1 MAGLD
6 AEMRLLPDTALALL
20 RQARAADPA
29 FLPAQLE
36 YIDIRWQRSDFVRVR
51 REFARPDPAGG
62 IVTECL
68 AFATAARTTG
78 SQPPHAAPYA
88 RLKAIQDRDS
98 SGCAVTYLA
107 LMSSWEQ
114 PFDGRSDA
122 DALAQAQR
130 AWREAPGIAA
140 NWLVLSTFLA
150 RSDLPAAVR
159 IDEEALTRVWP
170 DKTSGDLYLRA
181 IDHLVLLHDTTEA
194 RRLAVPFAAAEMR
207 DGRPLATIY
216 GCAALR
222 TAGLDTPAICS
233 AAPRA
238 PAADDWSFRLN
249 VIEGRGSGLVD
260 AGDARRAVVTLDS
273 AVTLTDGAGWPGPRL
288 RAHVRRGRAEIK
300 TGDVARALRDLKM
313 AIALDDEVDDS
324 YWSAE
329 AWHNLAHA
337 YEAAGN
343 WPAAVAAV
351 DSFASLT
358 STARWSD
365 QRLVSRYDAGVI
377 RWEAGWHVAADSQ
390 FAVMVRIVNDQDR
403 GQYWAGA
410 FYERIGDLGRAR
422 RYYLES
428 VRTGVGSGLWY
439 TQALAGLVRIYDAL
453 GFADSAR
460 AVAAAHDSAQ
470 HDWVPVDAP
479 LLPSLAAR
487 HGRFAEGVMLTN
499 RWADRQLAAGN
510 IQGAAYA
517 EDATAELALDA
528 RDGTHA
534 LQSATRAES
543 LAAGIH
549 LVDAQIRAVTLKGRA
564 LAVLGRRT
572 DAIDQLRRATK
583 MALEH
588 PGVAQLL
595 SASLALGDALDGSG
609 ARRGA
614 LSAYDRAARAAE
626 RVTEGLP
633 DDFDRSR
640 YRALHLAPFDR
651 AMLMLLRSGPREP
664 VDEVLRWSQRRKAE
678 ALALAASKGTSA
690 LAFSPANVRQLR
702 SRLSRGEALVDYT
715 LLDSLAVAV
724 VVTARDAEVVSLPLG
739 TDSLNHLAATLRAP
753 FMQPAGGRIDLG
765 RAPYDLTLAA
775 HLYDVLLRPLEPSLK
790 GIMRLAL
797 VPDGELGALPF
808 SALVRTLP
816 AGPGDYQGAEYAL
829 DRYEIRYFPSAR
841 LLAPSPQPTGPTL
854 AVFRDVP
861 GAAEEY
867 RALTAILPPT
877 ALRVMTGGQATETA
891 VRAAAPKYAILHLAV
906 HALAD
911 ERDPLESHLVLGA
924 DASQD
929 GIWHLAE
936 IAAERRHS
944 QLVVLSACETLS
956 GPVSPGEGVIGLA
969 RAFLVSGAHS
979 VLATDWPVTAST
991 ANVMGVF
998 YQEMRNGASPGQALR
1013 SAQLRERRA
1022 AATSHPF
1029 FWAGFELVGGL

>member
-36 YIDIRWQRSDFVRVR
+36 YIDLRWQRSDFVRVR
-51 REFARPDPAGG
+51 RDFARPDPAGG

-107 LMSSWEQ
+107 LMSGWEQ

-140 NWLVLSTFLA
+140 NWLVLSAFLA
-150 RSDLPAAVR
+150 RNDLPAAVR

-181 IDHLVLLHDTTEA
+181 IEQLVLLHDSAEA

-222 TAGLDTPAICS
+222 AAGLDTPAICS
-233 AAPRA
+233 AAPGA
-238 PAADDWSFRLN
+238 PTADDWSFRLN

-273 AVTLTDGAGWPGPRL
+273 AVTLADGAGWPGPRL

-300 TGDVARALRDLKM
+300 TGDVARALRDLKT
-313 AIALDDEVDDS
+313 ALALDDQVGDP

-343 WPAAVAAV
+343 WRAAVTAA
-351 DSFASLT
+351 DSFASLA

-390 FAVMVRIVNDQDR
+390 FAAMVNIVNDQNR

-410 FYERIGDLGRAR
+410 FYERIGDLDRAR
-422 RYYLES
+422 RYYREAAR
-428 VRTGVGSGLWY
+428 VRGGSGEWY
-439 TQALAGLVRIYDAL
+439 TQALAGLMRIYDAL
-453 GFADSAR
+453 GFTDSAQ
-460 AVAAAHDSAQ
+460 AVAAAHDSAER
-470 HDWVPVDAP
+470 DWVPVDAP

-487 HGRFAEGVMLTN
+487 HGRLADATSLTI
-499 RWADRQLAAGN
+499 RWADRQVAVGN
-510 IQGAAYA
+510 VQGAVYA
-517 EDATAELALDA
+517 ELATAALALDA
-528 RDGTHA
+528 RDAPQA
-534 LQSATRAES
+534 LASATQAES
-543 LAAGIH
+543 LASTIH
-549 LVDAQIRAVTLKGRA
+549 LVDAEVTARTLRGRA
-564 LAVLGRRT
+564 LTVLGRG
-572 DAIDQLRRATK
+572 AEAVEQLKSATR
-583 MALEH
+583 MAVEH
-588 PGVAQLL
+588 PGTAQVLVT
-595 SASLALGDALDGSG
+595 SIALGDALNSSRQTD
-609 ARRGA
+609 GA
-614 LSAYDRAARAAE
+614 LSAYNRAARAAE

-651 AMLMLLRSGPREP
+651 AMLMLLRSGSREP
-664 VDEVLRWSQRRKAE
+664 VDEILRWSQRRKAE
-678 ALALAASKGTSA
+678 ALALAASAGTSA
-690 LAFSPANVRQLR
+690 LAFSPVTVHQLR
-702 SRLSRGEALVDYT
+702 SRLGRGEALVDYT
-715 LLDSLAVAV
+715 LLDSMAVAV
-724 VVTARDAEVVSLPLG
+724 VVTARDAELVSLPLA
-739 TDSLNHLAATLRAP
+739 TDSLNHMAATLRAP
-753 FMQPAGGRIDLG
+753 FMRPVGGRIDLG
-765 RAPYDLTLAA
+765 RASYDLTLAA
-775 HLYDVLLRPLEPSLK
+775 NLYDALLRPLEPALR
-790 GIMRLAL
+790 GITRLAL
-797 VPDGELGALPF
+797 VPDGALGALPF

-816 AGPGDYQGAEYAL
+816 AGTGDYQGAEYAL

-841 LLAPSPQPTGPTL
+841 LLAPSAQPTGPTL
-854 AVFRDVP
+854 AVFGDVP
-861 GAAEEY
+861 GAAEEH

-891 VRAAAPKYAILHLAV
+891 VRAAASKYAVLHLAV
-906 HALAD
+906 HAFAD

-924 DASQD
+924 DSSDD

-969 RAFLVSGAHS
+969 RAFLASGAHS
-979 VLATDWPVTAST
+979 VLATNWPVTAST
-991 ANVMGVF
+991 ANVMGAF
-998 YQEMRNGASPGQALR
+998 YQEIRNGASPGQALR

>member
-1 MAGLD
+1 
-6 AEMRLLPDTALALL
+6 MRLLPDTALALL

-36 YIDIRWQRSDFVRVR
+36 YIDLRWQRSDFVRVR
-51 REFARPDPAGG
+51 QDFARPDPTGG

-78 SQPPHAAPYA
+78 SQPPHAAPFA
-88 RLKAIQDRDS
+88 RLRAIQDHDS

-107 LMSSWEQ
+107 LMSGWEQ

-159 IDEEALTRVWP
+159 IDEAALTRVWP
-170 DKTSGDLYLRA
+170 EKMSGDLYLRA
-181 IDHLVLLHDTTEA
+181 IEHLVLLHDSTEA

-222 TAGLDTPAICS
+222 TAGLEPPPICS

-238 PAADDWSFRLN
+238 PSTDDWSFRLN
-249 VIEGRGSGLVD
+249 RIEGRGSGLLD
-260 AGDARRAVVTLDS
+260 AGDARRAVITLDS
-273 AVTLTDGAGWPGPRL
+273 AVSLADGAGWPGPRL

-300 TGDVARALRDLKM
+300 TGDVASALRDLKT
-313 AIALDDEVDDS
+313 AIALDDEVGDS

-337 YEAAGN
+337 YEATGN

-390 FAVMVRIVNDQDR
+390 FAAMVDIVNDQDR

-410 FYERIGDLGRAR
+410 FYERIGDLDRAR
-422 RYYLES
+422 RYYRKAAR
-428 VRTGVGSGLWY
+428 VRGGSGEWY
-439 TQALAGLVRIYDAL
+439 TQALAGLMRIYDAL
-453 GFADSAR
+453 GFADSAQ
-460 AVAAAHDSAQ
+460 AVAAAHDSAER
-470 HDWVPVDAP
+470 DWVPVDAP

-487 HGRFAEGVMLTN
+487 HGQLADATSLTT
-499 RWADRQLAAGN
+499 RWADRQFAVGN
-510 IQGAAYA
+510 VQGAVYA
-517 EDATAELALDA
+517 ELATAELALDG
-528 RDGTHA
+528 RDAPQA
-534 LQSATRAES
+534 LASATRAES
-543 LAAGIH
+543 LASTIH
-549 LVDAQIRAVTLKGRA
+549 LVDAEVTARTLRGRA
-564 LAVLGRRT
+564 LTVLGRV
-572 DAIDQLRRATK
+572 AEAVEQLKSATK
-583 MALEH
+583 MAVEH
-588 PGVAQLL
+588 PGTAQVLG
-595 SASLALGDALDGSG
+595 ASVALGDALNSSG
-609 ARRGA
+609 QTNGA

-633 DDFDRSR
+633 DDFDRAR
-640 YRALHLAPFDR
+640 YRAFHLAPFDH
-651 AMLMLLRSGPREP
+651 AMRMLLQSGSP
-664 VDEVLRWSQRRKAE
+664 VEEILRWSQRRKAE
-678 ALALAASKGTSA
+678 ALALAARAGTSA
-690 LAFSPANVRQLR
+690 LVFSPVNVRQLR
-702 SRLSRGEALVDYT
+702 SRLGRGEALIDYT

-724 VVTARDAEVVSLPLG
+724 LVTARDAAVVSLPLG
-739 TDSLNHLAATLRAP
+739 TDSLNHMAATLRAP
-753 FMQPAGGRIDLG
+753 FMRPVGGRIDLG
-765 RAPYDLTLAA
+765 RASYDLTLAA
-775 HLYDVLLRPLEPSLK
+775 HLYDALLRPLEPALK
-790 GIMRLAL
+790 GIDRLAL
-797 VPDGELGALPF
+797 VPDGGLGALPF

-816 AGPGDYQGAEYAL
+816 AGPGDYRGAEYAL
-829 DRYEIRYFPSAR
+829 DRYEIRYFPSTR
-841 LLAPSPQPTGPTL
+841 LLARSPQPTGPTL

-861 GAAEEY
+861 GATEEQ
-867 RALTAILPPT
+867 RALAAILPPT

-891 VRAAAPKYAILHLAV
+891 VRAAAPKYTILHLAV
-906 HALAD
+906 HAFAD

-924 DASQD
+924 DSADD

-936 IAAERRHS
+936 ITAERRHT

-956 GPVSPGEGVIGLA
+956 GPLSPGEGVIGLA
-969 RAFLVSGAHS
+969 RAFLASGAHS

-991 ANVMGVF
+991 ANIMGAF
-998 YQEMRNGASPGQALR
+998 YQEMQNGAPPGQALR
-1013 SAQLRERRA
+1013 SAQLLERRT